1 MLKRKLK
8 KLIRD
13 PKLFISDMMIN
24 NAKKRSTHNKKV
36 TQGHYSYTV
45 VSAVYNSG
53 LYLDDYFKSF
63 VKQNLNFQKNI
74 KLILVDDGS
83 VDNSASV
90 IKKWQAKYPQN
101 IQYIYKENGG
111 QASARN
117 VGLENVNTDWV
128 TFIDS
133 DDFLSQNYFS
143 SVDEL
148 LSENKNL
155 KMVCCNQIYYFE
167 EDNTYIDRHPLNY
180 RFKNNKT
187 ILPLNDLGRHM
198 QFSAPLAFFKVNSIP
213 KNLRFDETLK
223 PTFEDGKFVA
233 HYILANQSSYICFY
247 ETPRYYNRKRSDKSS
262 TMDNAWFNK
271 GQYSV
276 VLENGYIPTLQNYL
290 EQLGHI
296 PKFMQR
302 TILWEML
309 RLIKHL
315 VNQEHNVSFLSQQ
328 EKDKFLS
335 LMDKTFSY
343 IESQTIL
350 SFELGSCGFS
360 RQVGMLGCF
369 KKEAPE
375 TQVVYIEKFDA
386 NKKLLLVRYFTCKK
400 SLEQFELNSEDIIP
414 AYEKITS
421 RKFLSRDFLLEKRM
435 WLPIDNI
442 GNGLLSIKID
452 GKPTSINYFGKKHKG
467 KVNISDLK
475 KQKISDKE
483 IWLFMDRDDSAGDN
497 AEYLYDYCQKNTD
510 KEIYFI
516 LSKKSSDWDRL
527 NSRGFNLIDHNSN
540 AHKELLTKCTKAIS
554 SHVGPLINSFTD
566 IKVNYSNIFLQHGV
580 TKDDISNWINNCSI
594 DLMITATDN
603 EHNEIIKNNSP
614 YIYGEKEVKKTGFP
628 RFDSLLESNN
638 YSGKKKIL
646 IMPTWRKSIS
656 GVFVTK
662 GSSERVL
669 NEDFLE
675 TNYAKAINS
684 LLTNKNLNE
693 LAKKYNFEIVFCPH
707 PNMRPYLNHF
717 KHTDAIK
724 LATAED
730 SIHQLLK
737 ESSYLIT
744 DYSSVAFDFAYMKKP
759 LCYYQFDEES
769 FFSGEHTYGKG
780 YYNYREHGFGAV
792 ISTEHD
798 LIEEIDKIAKNNFSQ
813 IDEKYISII
822 NSTFET
828 VDTNNCKRVLN
839 AILDMEI
846 PHSNVNTDILE
857 EFAEQATLNKNWP
870 LATVR
875 WGNLSQSAS
884 ALQQKVSSLK
894 LTESLRESGRINNA
908 NIELSELDLME
919 YPELLS
925 IYYIEQAKTLMACHR
940 WEHALEAWN
949 QVDTNL
955 PAIKHLYIKC
965 LSETKNT
972 LQLKCLES
980 SFESI
985 SFNALYIIY
994 IARCHMSYDNWN
1006 EAIDTIKSN
1015 IHAFSPEEI
1024 LEYKP
1029 DLILSR
1035 CYREVSNFD
1044 EAHIQLTKYESYAKN
1059 DVQHRFEISQLAFC
1073 NNHWNKVISQFDKIA
1088 IDSRYLPDEIN
1099 IIHIQSLRFAKQH
1112 LTALQIL
1119 KNITTPGNETIQ
1131 FKAELAEIYSDLKEW
1146 DSAANLWIQLI
1157 GIVDNAYYRLAE
1169 SYRMIG
1175 LVDEGLDLLLN
1186 ERNRLPATLKEWYLR
1201 AELSQL
1207 TGNWQEAEHSW
1218 SSIIKFYPSEATKE
1232 NWNQLYNAQLMNTIK
1247 LNKITL
1253 NTL

>member
-198 QFSAPLAFFKVNSIP
+198 QFSAPLAFFNVNSIP

-759 LCYYQFDEES
+759 LCYYQFDEDS

-780 YYNYREHGFGAV
+780 YYNYREHGFGPV

-798 LIEEIDKIAKNNFSQ
+798 LIEEIEKIAKNNFCK

-822 NSTFET
+822 SSTFET
-828 VDTNNCKRVLN
+828 VDTNNCERVLN
-839 AILDMEI
+839 AILDMEV
-846 PHSNVNTDILE
+846 PHNNVNTDILE
-857 EFAEQATLNKNWP
+857 EFAEQATLNKNWS
-870 LATVR
+870 LAIVR
-875 WGNLSQSAS
+875 WNNLYEIGTV
-884 ALQQKVSSLK
+884 LQQKVSSLK
-894 LTESLRESGRINNA
+894 LIESLRESGRINDA
-908 NIELSELDLME
+908 ILELAKLDSSEFPGLVNE
-919 YPELLS
+919 F
-925 IYYIEQAKTLMACHR
+925 YIEKAKILMACHQ
-940 WEHALEAWN
+940 WDQALEAWSK
-949 QVDTNL
+949 VDTNL
-955 PAIKHLYIKC
+955 PSIKHLYLKC

-972 LQLKCLES
+972 LKLRNIEGT
-980 SFESI
+980 FENIDSN
-985 SFNALYIIY
+985 SLYNLF
-994 IARCHMSYDNWN
+994 IARCHMSSGNWN
-1006 EAIDTIKSN
+1006 NAIETIKSSIN
-1015 IHAFSPEEI
+1015 LFTPREI
-1024 LEYKP
+1024 LEFKP

-1035 CYREVSNFD
+1035 CYREVGDLD
-1044 EAHIQLTKYESYAKN
+1044 EAHNQLIKYESYAKN
-1059 DVQHRFEISQLAFC
+1059 DIQHRFEIAQLAYC
-1073 NNHWNKVISQFDKIA
+1073 NNHWSKVTSQFDKIG
-1088 IDSRYLPDEIN
+1088 IDNEFLPLELNLIYT
-1099 IIHIQSLRFAKQH
+1099 QSLRHTGQNIK
-1112 LTALQIL
+1112 ALQL
-1119 KNITTPGNETIQ
+1119 LDRFTHNYDNT
-1131 FKAELAEIYSDLKEW
+1131 AELRIERAEILSYLQEW
-1146 DSAANLWIQLI
+1146 DSAASNWIHLI
-1157 GIVDNAYYRLAE
+1157 GISDNAHFKLAQA
-1169 SYRMIG
+1169 YRMMGMIE
-1175 LVDEGLDLLLN
+1175 EGLQLLLS
-1186 ERNRLPATLKEWYLR
+1186 EDGRTPSSLDEWQLR

-1207 TGNWQEAEHSW
+1207 TSNWSEAEYCW
-1218 SSIIKFYPSEATKE
+1218 SSILRFYPSSAPD
-1232 NWNQLYNAQLMNTIK
+1232 NCWNSLYNAQLMNAISIAD
-1247 LNKITL
+1247 NKTK
-1253 NTL
+1253 TA